1 MITEISSSLCSGS
14 YEFVFLIFD
23 LWCTQPLIMGFRG
36 LERDMGPTLMVST
49 SMVTGL
55 QMSPGWQGY
64 REPDKKTM
72 DWWMTACSGGGERKE
87 AE

>member
-49 SMVTGL
+49 SMGNWTANVSRVAGVQGAGQEDNGL
-55 QMSPGWQGY
+55 VDDSLLGW
-64 REPDKKTM
+64 R
-72 DWWMTACSGGGERKE
+72 GEERG
-87 AE
+87 